1 MSLPYKMPKRD
12 LKEYYNRECRFKLKS
27 GQEIYGVLW
36 EVESATGKG
45 LYFTSLFNATKL
57 RSNNDFEM
65 VTELG
70 QPMKIDQ
77 IILAERLVS

>member
-1 MSLPYKMPKRD
+1 MPKRD

-36 EVESATGKG
+36 EIESAKGKA
-45 LYFTSLFNATKL
+45 LYFTSLFNATRI
-57 RSNNDFEM
+57 RSNNDFELAS
-65 VTELG
+65 ELG
-70 QPMKIDQ
+70 QPMQSDQ